1 MAIKKYLIEVEI
13 DTETQSFGDLEV
25 ALDDLGFDWDLRE
38 EYTMHE
44 GEDD

>member
-25 ALDDLGFDWDLRE
+25 ALNKILWNGIGF
-38 EYTMHE
+38 Y
-44 GEDD
+44 